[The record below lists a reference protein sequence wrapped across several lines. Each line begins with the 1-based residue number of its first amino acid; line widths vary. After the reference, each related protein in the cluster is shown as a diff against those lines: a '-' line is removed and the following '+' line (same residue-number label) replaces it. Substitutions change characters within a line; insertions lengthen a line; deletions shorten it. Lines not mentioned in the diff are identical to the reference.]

1 MGGPWTPEHHAAYRA
16 TVEARRAAVAGGERA
31 PFKRNA
37 PLTEA
42 ERHSAAEAMDRAL
55 AGVGA
60 RIAEAPPRRAARGVQ
75 PKDKRCLCT
84 HTHYRGQP
92 DPKNGNR
99 RPDLGC
105 TEKGCPCPG
114 WRRRGMPGA
123 ETLSFAGIVPNSDP
137 DLDVVALTDAPE
149 GEVVTHKRCACTHY
163 HRRGPLAA
171 GKRPDLGCADEC
183 GCPRWHRNVLVDA
196 IRRERAPA
204 RQIRPVRHESPKAT
218 HPEPERIQGQSPA
231 EYVKSELALL
241 GRETGEMLRVLEVAA
256 GTDAKVLD
264 RIESVRQMVLRLTD
278 RVALQPLSR
287 SSKALVPISADD
299 LWRAQVEKALVR
311 ILTEQRRQAAT
322 LEAIRVEMARVAS
335 RPSVIREFR
344 PVHRRTADGGHP
356 VSRQRRRAGVGRA
369 PRVVEPTARAG

>member
-1 MGGPWTPEHHAAYRA
+1 MSGSWTPEHHAAYRA
-16 TVEARRAAVAGGERA
+16 TIEARRAAVARGERA

-37 PLTEA
+37 PLTDA
-42 ERHSAAEAMDRAL
+42 ERQGVADAMDRAL

-60 RIAEAPPRRAARGVQ
+60 RIVVDAPPKPAGGSQ

-114 WRRRGMPGA
+114 WSRRGMAGA
-123 ETLSFAGIVPNSDP
+123 
-137 DLDVVALTDAPE
+137 TDATAAAPALHQTP
-149 GEVVTHKRCACTHY
+149 VAVTAVTPKARKV
-163 HRRGPLAA
+163 R
-171 GKRPDLGCADEC
+171 
-183 GCPRWHRNVLVDA
+183 
-196 IRRERAPA
+196 RAP
-204 RQIRPVRHESPKAT
+204 QIRPVRDASPQAA

-241 GRETGEMLRVLEVAA
+241 GREAGEMLRALEAAA
-256 GTDAKVLD
+256 GNDAKVLD
-264 RIESVRQMVLRLTD
+264 RIESVRQMVLRLSD
-278 RVALQPLSR
+278 RIALQPLRPSP
-287 SSKALVPISADD
+287 STALVPLSADA
-299 LWRAQVEKALVR
+299 LWRSQVQKALVR
-311 ILTEQRRQAAT
+311 ILTEQRRQAIT
-322 LEAIRVEMARVAS
+322 FDAIRVELARVAA